1 MKPKPKQMKAWTH
14 KCAGVVDISQLKS
27 KGPNPSM
34 PNPKKNYQKQI
45 PYPPKLEIAKAKV
58 IVPKP
63 KAK

>member
-1 MKPKPKQMKAWTH
+1 MKLKPKQMKAWTH
-14 KCAGVVDISQLKS
+14 KCAGVVTSLNSRAKD
-27 KGPNPSM
+27 
-34 PNPKKNYQKQI
+34 QKQI